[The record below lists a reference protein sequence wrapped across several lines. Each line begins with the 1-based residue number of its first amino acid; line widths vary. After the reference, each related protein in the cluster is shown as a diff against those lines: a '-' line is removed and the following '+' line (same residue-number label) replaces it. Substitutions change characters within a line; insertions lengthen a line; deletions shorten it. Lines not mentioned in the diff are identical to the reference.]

1 MLDNC
6 TDSAH
11 DLTTV
16 LQTILTHVIW
26 WKDNSQ
32 EALLFSVDLSDAPD
46 EQLSLNINLMKLISF
61 SLDCGGGKLSS
72 DHWDF
77 ILCSLASWIQVQLLV
92 LHVLF
97 FIRNLSIR
105 NNEAE
110 IRQKLKNI

>member
-92 LHVLF
+92 LHVLC
-97 FIRNLSIR
+97 FIRNLAIR
-105 NNEAE
+105 NMWL
-110 IRQKLKNI
+110 KLGKN